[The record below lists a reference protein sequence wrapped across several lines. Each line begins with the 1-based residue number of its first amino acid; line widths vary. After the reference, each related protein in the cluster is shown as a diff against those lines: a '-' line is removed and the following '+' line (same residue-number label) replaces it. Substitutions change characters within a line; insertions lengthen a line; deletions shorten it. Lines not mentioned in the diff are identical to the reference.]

1 MVVFREFFKEADF
14 VLFDGAIGTQIYARG
29 VPKGHCYDEL
39 NISLPET
46 VGEIHRDYVEAGA
59 QVITTNTFGANAF
72 ILEEYFA
79 LGNKTREINYYGARL
94 ARQASR
100 GRAYVAGSVGP
111 VTRPLDRDKEVEAT
125 QLEEIFQE
133 QIEALLEGG
142 VDLLVF
148 ETFADLD
155 ELLLAVKIARKI
167 APEIFILA
175 EASFPNNGLTL
186 FGKNP
191 YEVGYALEQSEA
203 DAVGSNCGLG
213 PQSVLE
219 AIKKMARVTLKPLSA
234 MPNAGLAQFANGKF
248 YYPFNP
254 EYFVRYGKKF
264 IQSGV
269 KILGG
274 CCGTTPAHI
283 RQMALNLQGLKPKAR
298 KISVSEPVASGSP
311 PKQEEVVFSG
321 YKKALEKGWA
331 VSVELDP
338 PKDPN
343 IEKFLKRVEAIAP
356 LIDSFNV
363 SDCPMARARMSSIAT
378 GSIIQQQIK
387 KEVVIHYTCRD
398 RNILGIQSDLL
409 GAAALGLNNILTLG
423 GDPPAVGDYPFA
435 TGVYDL
441 TTEGLVQMCSAL
453 NHGLDLLGNSLGKPT
468 HFYIGVGFNVND
480 QSSAAFES
488 LLKKISRGAHF
499 VVTQPVFDLPAFL
512 PVLEKL
518 KKQKIPVVIGAL
530 PLVSFKQAEYL
541 HYEVPGIIIPERYL
555 ARLEQAKSEEAEKE
569 GLKITIE
576 IIKELKSEINGV
588 LFMIP
593 LGKHYLL
600 EEIMAKI

>member
-1 MVVFREFFKEADF
+1 MSGFKEFFAEADF
-14 VLFDGAIGTQIYARG
+14 VLFDGAVGTQIYARG

-39 NISLPET
+39 NLSLPET
-46 VGEIHRDYVEAGA
+46 IQEIHREYVEAGA

-79 LGNKTREINYYGARL
+79 LGDKTREINYYGARL
-94 ARQASR
+94 ARQAVR
-100 GRAYVAGSVGP
+100 GRAYVAGSIGP
-111 VTRPLDRDKEVEAT
+111 VTRPLDTDKKIDFQDLRA
-125 QLEEIFQE
+125 IFQE

-142 VDLLVF
+142 VDLLVL

-155 ELLLAVKIARKI
+155 ELLLAIQVARQV
-167 APEIFILA
+167 APDIFILA
-175 EASFPNNGLTL
+175 ETSFPNNGLTL

-191 YEVGYALEQSEA
+191 YEVGFALEKSEA
-203 DAVGSNCGLG
+203 DALGSNCGTG

-219 AIKKMARVTLKPLSA
+219 TIKKMARVTRKPLSA
-234 MPNAGLAQFANGKF
+234 MPNAGLAQFVNGKF

-254 EYFVRYGKKF
+254 EYFVRYGQKLL
-264 IQSGV
+264 QAGV

-274 CCGTTPAHI
+274 CCGTTPEHI
-283 RQMALNLQGLKPKAR
+283 RRMAAELKGLKPR
-298 KISVSEPVASGSP
+298 SRSLSLIGPVTTTA
-311 PKQEEVVFSG
+311 PKV
-321 YKKALEKGWA
+321 YKERIETQYKTQVEKGWA

-343 IEKFLKRVEAIAP
+343 IGKFLKKIERIAP
-356 LIDSFNV
+356 YIQAYNI

-378 GSIIQQQIK
+378 GNIIQQQLQ

-441 TTEGLVQMCSAL
+441 TTEGLVQLCSAL
-453 NHGLDLLGNSLGKPT
+453 NHGRDLLGNPLGRPT
-468 HFYIGVGFNVND
+468 HFYIGVGYNIND
-480 QSSAAFES
+480 QSLPAFNS
-488 LLKKISRGAHF
+488 LVKKINQGAHF
-499 VVTQPVFDLPAFL
+499 VVTQPVFNLASCWPR
-512 PVLEKL
+512 LEEL
-518 KKQKIPVVIGAL
+518 KKKNIPVIVGAL
-530 PLVSFKQAEYL
+530 PLTSFKQAEYF
-541 HYEVPGIIIPERYL
+541 HYEVPGIIIPEKFL
-555 ARLEQAKSEEAEKE
+555 ARLEKLKAKEAEKE
-569 GLKITIE
+569 GVKITIE
-576 IIKELKSEINGV
+576 LINELKPAINGI
-588 LFMIP
+588 LLMISFNK
-593 LGKHYLL
+593 LYLL